1 MGIGGKIMV
10 RNTAKFLTPISL
22 ALALSSCVNL
32 GGKAPPSLLVI
43 TAQQSVAGGTVKS
56 GAAKDALVV
65 LIPEVPRKLE
75 TTRVPVQMDNSNIA
89 YLTNGV
95 WADRPARLMQM
106 LVMETV
112 AAKNGRLVLN
122 EVDAGGKAGDFL
134 SGSLLEFGLDASR
147 NQAVVVYDA
156 VRLQN
161 GMPIDKRR
169 FEARESVSEIKAGAA
184 GAALNKAA
192 NSVAIEVAAWLA
204 TKP

>member
-1 MGIGGKIMV
+1 MGIGGKNMFQ
-10 RNTAKFLTPISL
+10 NAAKIALPL
-22 ALALSSCVNL
+22 ALTMSLGACVNL
-32 GGKAPPSLLVI
+32 GGKAPPSLLVL
-43 TAQQSVAGGTVKS
+43 TAQQSVAAGTAKS

-75 TTRVPVQMDNSNIA
+75 TTRVPVQTDNSNIA
-89 YLTNGV
+89 YLTNAV

-161 GMPIDKRR
+161 GKPIDKRR
-169 FEARESVSEIKAGAA
+169 FEAREAVAEIKPGAA
-184 GAALNKAA
+184 GVALNLAA
-192 NSVAIEVAAWLA
+192 NTVANDIAAWLA
-204 TKP
+204 TAT